1 LRMVKS
7 QLPDS
12 FNFDGVRLGPGT
24 NFVKLVRQ
32 QLKDGSVWPSGDS
45 GTEQGIRRVIY
56 AAQGTS
62 AQAQLMDA
70 LLQLLADEDTSVRT
84 GAIGLVWENA
94 DKVDA
99 RVLLRALDDHPS
111 LYGGVKPVHAPQSYM
126 PDLAWGLIQ
135 AMNASPRP
143 DGQVIARLRQAAED
157 PDNGFRVFGG
167 LAAHDPDWLIDHAAA
182 LVSHQPVRAR
192 IILGNLKTPKQRE
205 RFVRAL
211 ANEPANFRQELVGAI
226 ADKVANSAE
235 GERLKSIVAE

>member
-1 LRMVKS
+1 MVKAG
-7 QLPDS
+7 LPDS
-12 FNFDGVRLGPGT
+12 FSFDGVQLGPST
-24 NFVKLVRQ
+24 DYVELVRE
-32 QLKDGSVWPSGDS
+32 QLRSGSVWPSGDS
-45 GTEQGIRRVIY
+45 GPHQGVRRVID
-56 AAQGTS
+56 AAEGTS
-62 AQAQLMDA
+62 AERHLLDA
-70 LLQLLADEDTSVRT
+70 LLELLGDEDIAVRS
-84 GAIGLVWENA
+84 GAIHLAWDYA

-99 RVLLRALDDHPS
+99 ETLLHALNEHPG
-111 LYGGVKPVHAPQSYM
+111 LYEGVKPVDLPESYM

-167 LAAHDPDWLIDHAAA
+167 LAAHDPDWLIDHAPA

-226 ADKVANSAE
+226 AEKVANSAE